1 MKIDILFFIRN
12 FTSIKIGDESNKNP
26 FKLVASLYVIV
37 YYIHI
42 QWSYILIINFKSK
55 LNNLKE

>member
-1 MKIDILFFIRN
+1 MKIDILLFLRN
-12 FTSIKIGDESNKNP
+12 FTSIKNGDESNKNP
-26 FKLVASLYVIV
+26 FKLVVSLYVIV

-42 QWSYILIINFKSK
+42 QWSYILIINFKNK